1 MFCSECGSRVQD
13 GDHFCNNC
21 GAALQS
27 PGGVMRQQA
36 PVSPPMPVA
45 GMNAGQGARK
55 PARRPGAN
63 RQQDPYKVQIQQL
76 RLQLKQLKLDLR
88 ALNTKIRNT
97 RADYYEFD
105 AFVQRGPVHG
115 IGRMIEG
122 AQLFNPLQQ
131 RKQLQAQ
138 VMQLE
143 QQLLG
148 LQQAQMQWKAQQE
161 QNQG

>member
-1 MFCSECGSRVQD
+1 MFCSSCGSRVED

-27 PGGVMRQQA
+27 PGGLMRQQPA
-36 PVSPPMPVA
+36 SLPMPGQ
-45 GMNAGQGARK
+45 GMNVGRGAQK
-55 PARRPGAN
+55 SARRAAASKP
-63 RQQDPYKVQIQQL
+63 RDPYKDQIQQV

-138 VMQLE
+138 IMQLE

>member
-1 MFCSECGSRVQD
+1 MFCSSCGSRVED

-21 GAALQS
+21 GAPLQS
-27 PGGVMRQQA
+27 PGGLMRQQMPA
-36 PVSPPMPVA
+36 PMASQ
-45 GMNAGQGARK
+45 GMNVGQGAQK
-55 PARRPGAN
+55 PARRPAAGKP
-63 RQQDPYKVQIQQL
+63 RDPYKDQIQQV

-105 AFVQRGPVHG
+105 SFVQRGPVHG
-115 IGRMIEG
+115 LGRMIEG
-122 AQLFNPLQQ
+122 AQLWNPLQQ
-131 RKQLQAQ
+131 RKQLQAEI
-138 VMQLE
+138 MQLE

-148 LQQAQMQWKAQQE
+148 LQQAQMQWKQE